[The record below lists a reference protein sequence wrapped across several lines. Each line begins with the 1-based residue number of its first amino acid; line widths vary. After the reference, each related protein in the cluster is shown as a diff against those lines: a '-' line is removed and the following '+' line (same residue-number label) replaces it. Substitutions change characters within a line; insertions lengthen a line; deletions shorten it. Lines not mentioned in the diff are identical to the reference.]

1 MTLAPGDPPPFHM
14 RPGRA
19 DSPVA
24 FVCDHASCALSARL
38 GDLGISEA
46 ELRDHIGWDPGAA
59 AVADLLAAR
68 FDAPAV
74 RSGYSR
80 LVIDCNRD
88 PEDPTS
94 ILEESD
100 GVAVPGNRGLDAAA
114 RAWRRD
120 VLLEPYHAA
129 IEDML
134 DGCLALRAFVSVHSF
149 TPQLAGGEPRPWHVG
164 VFWNESEALARP
176 FMAALA
182 AEAGVVVGDN
192 LPYSGRSR
200 RGYTTRR
207 HAEPRGIPHIGL
219 ETRNDLIRDD
229 AGAAL
234 WARRIGD
241 ALEKAL
247 GLNRHAEGDGGE
259 H

>member
-1 MTLAPGDPPPFHM
+1 M

-80 LVIDCNRD
+80 LAIDCNRD

-120 VLLEPYHAA
+120 ALFEPYHAA

-134 DGCLALRAFVSVHSF
+134 DGCRAPRAFVSVHSF

-176 FMAALA
+176 FMAALT

>member
-1 MTLAPGDPPPFHM
+1 MTLAPGDPPPFVI

-19 DSPVA
+19 ESPVV
-24 FVCDHASCALSARL
+24 FVCDHASHALPARL

-46 ELRDHIGWDPGAA
+46 ELGDHIGWDPGAA
-59 AVADLLAAR
+59 VVAALLAAR
-68 FDAPAV
+68 FEAPAAF
-74 RSGYSR
+74 SGYSR
-80 LVIDCNRD
+80 LAIDCNRD
-88 PEDPTS
+88 PDDPTS

-120 VLLEPYHAA
+120 ELFEPYHAA
-129 IEDML
+129 IENML
-134 DGCLALRAFVSVHSF
+134 DGCEAPRAFVSVHSF
-149 TPQLAGGEPRPWHVG
+149 TPRLAGGDLRPWHVG
-164 VFWNESEALARP
+164 TFWNESEGLARP

-182 AEAGVVVGDN
+182 EPGILVGDN

-207 HAEPRGIPHIGL
+207 HAEPRGIPHLGL
-219 ETRNDLIRDD
+219 EIRNDLIRDG

-234 WARRIGD
+234 WAGRIGD
-241 ALEKAL
+241 ALAAAL
-247 GLNRHAEGDGGE
+247 GL
-259 H
+259 

>member
-1 MTLAPGDPPPFHM
+1 MRLAPGDPPPFHM

-19 DSPVA
+19 DSPVV
-24 FVCDHASCALSARL
+24 FVCDHASCALPACL
-38 GDLGISEA
+38 GGLGIPEA

-59 AVADLLAAR
+59 AVAGLLAAR

-88 PEDPTS
+88 PGDPTS

-100 GVAVPGNRGLDAAA
+100 GVAVPGNRDLDAAA

-120 VLLEPYHAA
+120 ALFEPYHAR

-149 TPQLAGGEPRPWHVG
+149 TPQLSGGEPRPWHVG
-164 VFWNESEALARP
+164 TFWNESEALARP

-182 AEAGVVVGDN
+182 SEAGVVVGDN

-207 HAEPRGIPHIGL
+207 HAEPRGMAHIGL
-219 ETRNDLIRDD
+219 EIRNDLIRNE

-241 ALEKAL
+241 ALEAAV
-247 GLNRHAEGDGGE
+247 GLNCHAERDGGE

>member
-1 MTLAPGDPPPFHM
+1 MAPVTLAPGDPPPFAM
-14 RPGRA
+14 RAGRA
-19 DSPVA
+19 DSPVT
-24 FVCDHASCALSARL
+24 FVCDHASHALPARL
-38 GDLGISEA
+38 GTLGISEA
-46 ELRDHIGWDPGAA
+46 ALLDHIGWDPGAA
-59 AVADLLAAR
+59 AVAGLLAAR
-68 FDAPAV
+68 FDAPLV

-80 LVIDCNRD
+80 LAIDCNRD

-100 GVAVPGNRGLDAAA
+100 GVPVPGNRGLDAAA

-120 VLLEPYHAA
+120 ALFEPYHAA
-129 IEDML
+129 IEEML
-134 DGCLALRAFVSVHSF
+134 DGCLAPRAFVSVHSF
-149 TPQLAGGEPRPWHVG
+149 TPQLAGGDLRPWHVG
-164 VFWNESEALARP
+164 TFWNESEALARP

-182 AEAGVVVGDN
+182 EPGVLVGDN

-207 HAEPRGIPHIGL
+207 HAEPRGIAHIGL
-219 ETRNDLIRDD
+219 EIRNDLIRDE

-241 ALEKAL
+241 ALAAAL
-247 GLNRHAEGDGGE
+247 GLS
-259 H
+259 

>member
-1 MTLAPGDPPPFHM
+1 MTLAPGDPPPFEL
-14 RPGRA
+14 RPGPA
-19 DSPVA
+19 DSPMA
-24 FVCDHASCALSARL
+24 FVCDHASHALPARL
-38 GDLGISEA
+38 GGLGISEA
-46 ELRDHIGWDPGAA
+46 ALCGHTGWDPGAA
-59 AVADLLAAR
+59 AVTELLAAR
-68 FDAPAV
+68 FGAPAAF
-74 RSGYSR
+74 SGYSR

-88 PEDPTS
+88 PDDPTS

-100 GVAVPGNRGLDAAA
+100 GIPVPGNRGLAAAA

-120 VLLEPYHAA
+120 ALFEPYHAA

-134 DGCLALRAFVSVHSF
+134 DGCRMLRAFVSVHSF
-149 TPQLAGGEPRPWHVG
+149 TPRLAGGALRPWHVG
-164 VFWNESEALARP
+164 VFWNESVGLARP

-182 AEAGVVVGDN
+182 APGILVGDN

-219 ETRNDLIRDD
+219 EVRNDLIRSE

-234 WARRIGD
+234 WAGRIGD
-241 ALEKAL
+241 ALAAAL
-247 GLNRHAEGDGGE
+247 GL
-259 H
+259 

>member
-1 MTLAPGDPPPFHM
+1 MTLAPGDPPPFVI

-19 DSPVA
+19 DSAVV
-24 FVCDHASCALSARL
+24 FVCDHASHALPARL
-38 GDLGISEA
+38 GCLGISEA
-46 ELRDHIGWDPGAA
+46 ELCGHIGWDPGAA
-59 AVADLLAAR
+59 AVAGLLAAR
-68 FDAPAV
+68 FEAPAAF
-74 RSGYSR
+74 SGYSR
-80 LVIDCNRD
+80 LAIDCNRD
-88 PEDPTS
+88 PDDPTS

-100 GVAVPGNRGLDAAA
+100 GVPVPGNRSLGAAA

-120 VLLEPYHAA
+120 ALFEPYHAA

-134 DGCLALRAFVSVHSF
+134 DRCLAPRAFVSVHSF
-149 TPQLAGGEPRPWHVG
+149 TPRLAGGEPRPWQVG
-164 VFWNESEALARP
+164 TFWNESAGLARP

-182 AEAGVVVGDN
+182 APGVLVGDN

-207 HAEPRGIPHIGL
+207 HAEPRGIPHLGL
-219 ETRNDLIRDD
+219 EIRNDLIREE

-241 ALEKAL
+241 ALASAL
-247 GLNRHAEGDGGE
+247 GL
-259 H
+259 